1 MSVIASV
8 FKPGYKALIAY
19 ITAGYPDPKATVK
32 IATTLAESGCDII
45 ELGIPFSDPLADGA
59 TIQKASYQ
67 SLKKG
72 VTPEMCLDIAT
83 EIRKNIETPLIFM
96 TYYNPVLNYGLNAF
110 CKQCVKAGINGLIVP
125 DLPPEEGLELE
136 TITRKNDLDLIYL
149 LAPTSTENRINIVA
163 SSSRGFIYLVS
174 LTGVTGA
181 RDTLAPEL
189 ADFVGA
195 REQYRMSLEL
205 DPQPRVQRK
214 LDTVFASA
222 ASSSSARLQ
231 IRYDGASDQ
240 PLGLAVLRVLDLA
253 WAEYEKRLGFAP
265 AQAVTVVLETATSFR
280 DTTRAPEWAAAW
292 NDGTIRV
299 PVAGL
304 QAPTPGLVRVLRHE
318 LAHSFVAS
326 RAGASCPTWLH
337 EGIAQWLEG
346 RDAQR
351 EDAELAKLAARKPLP
366 RLESLESPF
375 VRLTEAQATTAY
387 AESLS
392 AVAHIVRRRG
402 ERGLRRLID
411 ALADGH
417 PAAEAL
423 PVALAVS
430 YGELQ
435 RDWETHLRAGIRGA
449 GL

>member
-1 MSVIASV
+1 M
-8 FKPGYKALIAY
+8 
-19 ITAGYPDPKATVK
+19 
-32 IATTLAESGCDII
+32 
-45 ELGIPFSDPLADGA
+45 
-59 TIQKASYQ
+59 
-67 SLKKG
+67 
-72 VTPEMCLDIAT
+72 
-83 EIRKNIETPLIFM
+83 
-96 TYYNPVLNYGLNAF
+96 
-110 CKQCVKAGINGLIVP
+110 
-125 DLPPEEGLELE
+125 
-136 TITRKNDLDLIYL
+136 
-149 LAPTSTENRINIVA
+149 
-163 SSSRGFIYLVS
+163 
-174 LTGVTGA
+174 
-181 RDTLAPEL
+181 
-189 ADFVGA
+189 GA

-240 PLGLAVLRVLDLA
+240 PLGLAVLRVLDQA

-265 AQAVTVVLETATSFR
+265 RQAVTVVLQTATSFR

-326 RAGASCPTWLH
+326 RAASCPTWLH

-346 RDAQR
+346 RDARR
-351 EDAELAKLAARKPLP
+351 EDAELAKLAAKRPLP

-375 VRLTEAQATTAY
+375 VGLTEAQATIAY
-387 AESLS
+387 AESFS
-392 AVAHIVRRRG
+392 AVAHIIRRRG
-402 ERGLRRLID
+402 ERGLQRLID
-411 ALADGH
+411 ALSEGR

-435 RDWETHLRAGIRGA
+435 RDWEAHLRAGTRAA

>member
-1 MSVIASV
+1 MRLRLSSCALAVALAATGGAVSADTIVLHGGRRIEAASSWLE
-8 FKPGYKALIAY
+8 G
-19 ITAGYPDPKATVK
+19 
-32 IATTLAESGCDII
+32 
-45 ELGIPFSDPLADGA
+45 
-59 TIQKASYQ
+59 
-67 SLKKG
+67 
-72 VTPEMCLDIAT
+72 T
-83 EIRKNIETPLIFM
+83 EIRFLTKDSILFT
-96 TYYNPVLNYGLNAF
+96 
-110 CKQCVKAGINGLIVP
+110 VP
-125 DLPPEEGLELE
+125 
-136 TITRKNDLDLIYL
+136 R
-149 LAPTSTENRINIVA
+149 AIVA
-163 SSSRGFIYLVS
+163 SVESAS
-174 LTGVTGA
+174 GA
-181 RDTLAPEL
+181 AALLDPDVGRSNERLAAGDAADALRLARLALFRQPASPPGLHALAAAQLALGDARRARESAEAALASDPRSAYSHELLADALAEL

-231 IRYDGASDQ
+231 IRYDGAADE

-265 AQAVTVVLETATSFR
+265 RQAVTVVLQTATSFR

-304 QAPTPGLVRVLRHE
+304 KAPTPGLIRVLRHE

-326 RAGASCPTWLH
+326 RAASCPTWLH

-346 RDAQR
+346 RDVRR

-366 RLESLESPF
+366 RLESLESAF
-375 VRLTEAQATTAY
+375 VGLTEAQATTAY

-392 AVAHIVRRRG
+392 AVAHIIRLRG

-435 RDWETHLRAGIRGA
+435 RDWETHVRASVRGA

>member
-1 MSVIASV
+1 MTRRRLCAHALATALAATGVSVSADTIVLNDGRRIEATSAWLDGTEVRYLDGDGALFTVERALVASV
-8 FKPGYKALIAY
+8 ESASGKALVDPDVRRSEVRLAAGDATDALRLARLALFRQPASIPGLQALAAAQLALGDARRARESAERALAADPRSAY
-19 ITAGYPDPKATVK
+19 
-32 IATTLAESGCDII
+32 SH
-45 ELGIPFSDPLADGA
+45 ELLADA
-59 TIQKASYQ
+59 
-67 SLKKG
+67 
-72 VTPEMCLDIAT
+72 
-83 EIRKNIETPLIFM
+83 
-96 TYYNPVLNYGLNAF
+96 
-110 CKQCVKAGINGLIVP
+110 
-125 DLPPEEGLELE
+125 
-136 TITRKNDLDLIYL
+136 
-149 LAPTSTENRINIVA
+149 LA
-163 SSSRGFIYLVS
+163 
-174 LTGVTGA
+174 
-181 RDTLAPEL
+181 EL

-205 DPQPRVQRK
+205 DAQPRVQRK

-231 IRYDGASDQ
+231 IRYEGASDQ
-240 PLGLAVLRVLDLA
+240 PFGLAVLRVLDLA

-265 AQAVTVVLETATSFR
+265 AQAVTVVLQTATSFR

-318 LAHSFVAS
+318 LAHSFLAS
-326 RAGASCPTWLH
+326 RAATCPTWLH

-346 RDAQR
+346 RDALR
-351 EDAELAKLAARKPLP
+351 DDAELAKLAVTKPLP
-366 RLESLESPF
+366 RLESLEGPF

-392 AVAHIVRRRG
+392 IVMHIIRRRG

-423 PVALAVS
+423 PVALAIS

-435 RDWETHLRAGIRGA
+435 RDWETHLRAGVLGA

>member
-1 MSVIASV
+1 VSADTIVLRGGRRIEADSAWLEGTEVRYLTKDGTLFTVPRALVASV
-8 FKPGYKALIAY
+8 ESASGAPTLVDPDVGRSEQRLAAGDAAEALRLARLALFRQPASLPGLHALA
-19 ITAGYPDPKATVK
+19 AAQ
-32 IATTLAESGCDII
+32 LALGDARRARESA
-45 ELGIPFSDPLADGA
+45 EAALASDPRSAYSHELLAD
-59 TIQKASYQ
+59 
-67 SLKKG
+67 
-72 VTPEMCLDIAT
+72 
-83 EIRKNIETPLIFM
+83 
-96 TYYNPVLNYGLNAF
+96 
-110 CKQCVKAGINGLIVP
+110 
-125 DLPPEEGLELE
+125 
-136 TITRKNDLDLIYL
+136 
-149 LAPTSTENRINIVA
+149 
-163 SSSRGFIYLVS
+163 
-174 LTGVTGA
+174 A
-181 RDTLAPEL
+181 RAEL

-231 IRYDGASDQ
+231 IRYDGASDE

-265 AQAVTVVLETATSFR
+265 GQAVTVVLQTATSFR

-299 PVAGL
+299 PVMGL
-304 QAPTPGLVRVLRHE
+304 QAPTPGLIRVLRHE
-318 LAHSFVAS
+318 LAHSFLAS
-326 RAGASCPTWLH
+326 RAGMSCPTWLH

-351 EDAELAKLAARKPLP
+351 EDAELAKLAARKTLP
-366 RLESLESPF
+366 RIESLESPF
-375 VRLTEAQATTAY
+375 VGLTEAQATTAY

-392 AVAHIVRRRG
+392 AVTHIIRLRG

-435 RDWETHLRAGIRGA
+435 RDWETHLRAGVRGA

>member
-1 MSVIASV
+1 VTRYRLFPNVLALVLAATCARASADTIVLRDGRRIDAASAWLEGSEIRYLRQDGALFTVQRELVLSVESASGV
-8 FKPGYKALIAY
+8 SALVDPDVGRSDERLAAGDATDALRLARLALFRQPASIPALQALAAAELALGDARRAKE
-19 ITAGYPDPKATVK
+19 TAEA
-32 IATTLAESGCDII
+32 ALA
-45 ELGIPFSDPLADGA
+45 SDPRNAYSHELLADA
-59 TIQKASYQ
+59 
-67 SLKKG
+67 
-72 VTPEMCLDIAT
+72 
-83 EIRKNIETPLIFM
+83 
-96 TYYNPVLNYGLNAF
+96 
-110 CKQCVKAGINGLIVP
+110 
-125 DLPPEEGLELE
+125 
-136 TITRKNDLDLIYL
+136 
-149 LAPTSTENRINIVA
+149 LA
-163 SSSRGFIYLVS
+163 
-174 LTGVTGA
+174 
-181 RDTLAPEL
+181 EL

-195 REQYRMSLEL
+195 REQYRMALEL
-205 DPQPRVQRK
+205 GPQPRVQRK

-231 IRYDGASDQ
+231 IRYDGTADQ

-265 AQAVTVVLETATSFR
+265 SQAVTVVLQTATNFR

-304 QAPTPGLVRVLRHE
+304 QAPTSGLVRVLRHE
-318 LAHSFVAS
+318 LAHSFVAA
-326 RAGASCPTWLH
+326 RAASCPTWLQ

-346 RDAQR
+346 RDVQR
-351 EDAELAKLAARKPLP
+351 EDVELAKLAARRPLP

-375 VRLTEAQATTAY
+375 VGMTETQATTAY

-392 AVAHIVRRRG
+392 AYILRLRG
-402 ERGLRRLID
+402 EPGLRRLID
-411 ALADGH
+411 ALADGR

-435 RDWETHLRAGIRGA
+435 RDWEAHLRAGLGGA
-449 GL
+449 GPLAFALP

>member
-1 MSVIASV
+1 VTRRRLSTDALVLALTAACASAAADTIVLNDGRRIDAQSAWLEGSEIRYRRKDGALFALQRDQVASV
-8 FKPGYKALIAY
+8 ESASGAAALLDPDVGRSNERLAAGDAADALRLARLALFRQPSSIPALQALAAAQLALGDARRARE
-19 ITAGYPDPKATVK
+19 TAEEALARDPRNASTH
-32 IATTLAESGCDII
+32 
-45 ELGIPFSDPLADGA
+45 ELLADA
-59 TIQKASYQ
+59 
-67 SLKKG
+67 
-72 VTPEMCLDIAT
+72 
-83 EIRKNIETPLIFM
+83 
-96 TYYNPVLNYGLNAF
+96 
-110 CKQCVKAGINGLIVP
+110 
-125 DLPPEEGLELE
+125 
-136 TITRKNDLDLIYL
+136 
-149 LAPTSTENRINIVA
+149 LA
-163 SSSRGFIYLVS
+163 
-174 LTGVTGA
+174 
-181 RDTLAPEL
+181 EL

-205 DPQPRVQRK
+205 DPQPRVQHK

-231 IRYDGASDQ
+231 IRYDGASDE

-253 WAEYEKRLGFAP
+253 WAEYEKKLGFAP
-265 AQAVTVVLETATSFR
+265 SQAVTVVLETATSFR
-280 DTTRAPEWAAAW
+280 DTTRAPGWAAAW

-326 RAGASCPTWLH
+326 HAASCPTWLH

-351 EDAELAKLAARKPLP
+351 EDAELAQLAARKPLP

-375 VRLTEAQATTAY
+375 VGLSEAQATTAY

-392 AVAHIVRRRG
+392 AVAYIIRHRG

-411 ALADGH
+411 ALAEGR

-423 PVALAVS
+423 PAALALS

-435 RDWETHLRAGIRGA
+435 RDWEAHLRASVHGA
-449 GL
+449 GPLASAER